1 MLAMAATTVETWDV
15 RTLTPAQARAI
26 GQFVY
31 EVWPRPNVTVEDR
44 VQQLLSVADG
54 YRGSERQAP
63 KSFVIRD
70 GDRVLAHS
78 QIYARAVRTTDVEL
92 VIGALAR
99 VGTVPEQRG
108 KGLGETIARAAL
120 GAVDR
125 GDFPF
130 ALFQTSNR
138 VRPFYEKLGA
148 VAVQNPLINSL
159 AEGPKG
165 NPFWDEVVM
174 RYPAH
179 GAWPAG
185 TIDLRGPGY

>member
-1 MLAMAATTVETWDV
+1 MAATMVETWDA
-15 RTLTPAQARAI
+15 RTLTPARARAI
-26 GQFVY
+26 GEFVF

-44 VQQLLSVADG
+44 VQQFLSVLEG
-54 YRGSERQAP
+54 SKGSEAQAP
-63 KSFVIRD
+63 KSYVVLD
-70 GDRVLAHS
+70 GDRVLAHA
-78 QIYARAVRTTDVEL
+78 QIYARTIRTADGEL
-92 VIGALAR
+92 EIGALAR
-99 VGTVPEQRG
+99 VGTIPEQRG
-108 KGLGETIARAAL
+108 NGLGEAVARAAL

-148 VAVQNPLINSL
+148 VLIHNPLINSL
-159 AEGPKG
+159 ADGPKG
-165 NPFWDEVVM
+165 NPFWDEAVM